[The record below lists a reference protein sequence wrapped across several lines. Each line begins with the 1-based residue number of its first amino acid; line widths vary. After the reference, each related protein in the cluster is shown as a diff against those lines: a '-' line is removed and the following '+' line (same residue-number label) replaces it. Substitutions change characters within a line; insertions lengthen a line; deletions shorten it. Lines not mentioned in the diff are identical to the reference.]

1 MLIDER
7 IEELTEKG
15 AKQLL
20 RRVIEHVAGRMVCS
34 TCAMQI
40 VCGNGATEDDCMRQV
55 LVMLAVPTAKDA
67 ADESGDEAEAEAEDA
82 GEEAEAEDAE
92 ESPEE
97 PNVIFYDP
105 VKMKIVE

>member
-20 RRVIEHVAGRMVCS
+20 RRAIEHVAGRMVCS
-34 TCAMQI
+34 TCAMQM

-67 ADESGDEAEAEAEDA
+67 ADECAEEKAEAEDA

-92 ESPEE
+92 EAPEE